1 MTEKTAQKEPGKK
14 PVPSKKPKPQQ
25 EVVVQIPLSE
35 LHPFPDH
42 PFQVREDASMQETA
56 ESVKEYGV
64 LVPALARPREDGGY
78 ELIAGHRR
86 KHACELA
93 GLATMPVI
101 VRDIDRDAA
110 TIIMVDSN
118 LQRENILPSER
129 AKAYKMK
136 MEAIKRQGARTDLT
150 SPKISAKFRSDDEV
164 GQDAGVSG
172 DTIRNYIALTQIVPE
187 LRQMEDEKKIALSP
201 AYQLAALTPKEQGLL
216 LETIDSEQT
225 TPSLSQAQR
234 MKKLSQSGELNEDT
248 MLSIMMEQ
256 KKPEKNDITLSGEK
270 LRKYFPRSYTP
281 FQIEN
286 TIFKLLDAWLKK
298 PQRDQSRRAD
308 KQFVCPLFSCQK
320 EDAMYINTFKY
331 TPKDVSC
338 QLCTEYVK
346 KLGCTA
352 LRCPWLAERIEAG
365 VVGYRE
371 AVLETFPHERRL
383 FQRLNLLIKH
393 YPGSLWSN
401 AQHERR
407 MQYQCA
413 VQGYRRRRDTNA
425 YYAAMYLLTS
435 NDDIYRRT
443 ANCFCKDGIEFGYA
457 VLKNTSPHNYA
468 LFMAA
473 RDLCDK
479 TEAVTM
485 ADLAEPEVIDPEALR
500 LIVNATL
507 IARYGLAAFQI
518 RARGAEYER

>member
-1 MTEKTAQKEPGKK
+1 
-14 PVPSKKPKPQQ
+14 
-25 EVVVQIPLSE
+25 
-35 LHPFPDH
+35 
-42 PFQVREDASMQETA
+42 
-56 ESVKEYGV
+56 
-64 LVPALARPREDGGY
+64 
-78 ELIAGHRR
+78 
-86 KHACELA
+86 
-93 GLATMPVI
+93 
-101 VRDIDRDAA
+101 
-110 TIIMVDSN
+110 
-118 LQRENILPSER
+118 
-129 AKAYKMK
+129 
-136 MEAIKRQGARTDLT
+136 
-150 SPKISAKFRSDDEV
+150 
-164 GQDAGVSG
+164 
-172 DTIRNYIALTQIVPE
+172 
-187 LRQMEDEKKIALSP
+187 
-201 AYQLAALTPKEQGLL
+201 
-216 LETIDSEQT
+216 
-225 TPSLSQAQR
+225 
-234 MKKLSQSGELNEDT
+234 
-248 MLSIMMEQ
+248 
-256 KKPEKNDITLSGEK
+256 
-270 LRKYFPRSYTP
+270 
-281 FQIEN
+281 
-286 TIFKLLDAWLKK
+286 
-298 PQRDQSRRAD
+298 
-308 KQFVCPLFSCQK
+308 
-320 EDAMYINTFKY
+320 MYINTFKY

-346 KLGCTA
+346 KLGCTSSSQSPLISVSA
-352 LRCPWLAERIEAG
+352 DGENCDRSLAPPLPTKSATLRGPRTSCPWLAERIEAG

-401 AQHERR
+401 EQHERR

>member
-1 MTEKTAQKEPGKK
+1 
-14 PVPSKKPKPQQ
+14 
-25 EVVVQIPLSE
+25 
-35 LHPFPDH
+35 
-42 PFQVREDASMQETA
+42 
-56 ESVKEYGV
+56 
-64 LVPALARPREDGGY
+64 
-78 ELIAGHRR
+78 
-86 KHACELA
+86 
-93 GLATMPVI
+93 
-101 VRDIDRDAA
+101 
-110 TIIMVDSN
+110 
-118 LQRENILPSER
+118 
-129 AKAYKMK
+129 
-136 MEAIKRQGARTDLT
+136 
-150 SPKISAKFRSDDEV
+150 
-164 GQDAGVSG
+164 
-172 DTIRNYIALTQIVPE
+172 
-187 LRQMEDEKKIALSP
+187 
-201 AYQLAALTPKEQGLL
+201 
-216 LETIDSEQT
+216 
-225 TPSLSQAQR
+225 
-234 MKKLSQSGELNEDT
+234 
-248 MLSIMMEQ
+248 
-256 KKPEKNDITLSGEK
+256 
-270 LRKYFPRSYTP
+270 
-281 FQIEN
+281 
-286 TIFKLLDAWLKK
+286 
-298 PQRDQSRRAD
+298 
-308 KQFVCPLFSCQK
+308 
-320 EDAMYINTFKY
+320 MYINTFKY
-331 TPKDVSC
+331 TPKDVNC

-346 KLGCTA
+346 KLGCTSSSQSPLVSVSA
-352 LRCPWLAERIEAG
+352 DGENYDRSLAPPLPTKSATLRGPQTSCPWLAERIEAG

-393 YPGSLWSN
+393 YPGRLWSN
-401 AQHERR
+401 EQHERR

>member
-1 MTEKTAQKEPGKK
+1 
-14 PVPSKKPKPQQ
+14 
-25 EVVVQIPLSE
+25 
-35 LHPFPDH
+35 
-42 PFQVREDASMQETA
+42 
-56 ESVKEYGV
+56 
-64 LVPALARPREDGGY
+64 
-78 ELIAGHRR
+78 
-86 KHACELA
+86 
-93 GLATMPVI
+93 
-101 VRDIDRDAA
+101 
-110 TIIMVDSN
+110 
-118 LQRENILPSER
+118 
-129 AKAYKMK
+129 
-136 MEAIKRQGARTDLT
+136 
-150 SPKISAKFRSDDEV
+150 
-164 GQDAGVSG
+164 
-172 DTIRNYIALTQIVPE
+172 
-187 LRQMEDEKKIALSP
+187 
-201 AYQLAALTPKEQGLL
+201 
-216 LETIDSEQT
+216 
-225 TPSLSQAQR
+225 
-234 MKKLSQSGELNEDT
+234 
-248 MLSIMMEQ
+248 
-256 KKPEKNDITLSGEK
+256 
-270 LRKYFPRSYTP
+270 
-281 FQIEN
+281 
-286 TIFKLLDAWLKK
+286 
-298 PQRDQSRRAD
+298 
-308 KQFVCPLFSCQK
+308 
-320 EDAMYINTFKY
+320 MYINTFKY

-346 KLGCTA
+346 KLGCTSSSQSPLVSVSA
-352 LRCPWLAERIEAG
+352 DGENCDRSLAPPLPTKSATLRGPRTSCPWLAERIEAG

-371 AVLETFPHERRL
+371 AVLETFPHDRRL

-401 AQHERR
+401 EQHERR

>member
-1 MTEKTAQKEPGKK
+1 
-14 PVPSKKPKPQQ
+14 
-25 EVVVQIPLSE
+25 
-35 LHPFPDH
+35 
-42 PFQVREDASMQETA
+42 
-56 ESVKEYGV
+56 
-64 LVPALARPREDGGY
+64 
-78 ELIAGHRR
+78 
-86 KHACELA
+86 
-93 GLATMPVI
+93 
-101 VRDIDRDAA
+101 
-110 TIIMVDSN
+110 
-118 LQRENILPSER
+118 
-129 AKAYKMK
+129 
-136 MEAIKRQGARTDLT
+136 
-150 SPKISAKFRSDDEV
+150 
-164 GQDAGVSG
+164 
-172 DTIRNYIALTQIVPE
+172 
-187 LRQMEDEKKIALSP
+187 
-201 AYQLAALTPKEQGLL
+201 
-216 LETIDSEQT
+216 
-225 TPSLSQAQR
+225 
-234 MKKLSQSGELNEDT
+234 
-248 MLSIMMEQ
+248 
-256 KKPEKNDITLSGEK
+256 
-270 LRKYFPRSYTP
+270 
-281 FQIEN
+281 
-286 TIFKLLDAWLKK
+286 
-298 PQRDQSRRAD
+298 
-308 KQFVCPLFSCQK
+308 
-320 EDAMYINTFKY
+320 MYINTFKY

-346 KLGCTA
+346 KRGCTSSSQSPLVSVSA
-352 LRCPWLAERIEAG
+352 DGENCDRSLAPPLPTKSATLRGPRTSCPWLSERIEAG

-401 AQHERR
+401 EQHERR

-413 VQGYRRRRDTNA
+413 VQGYRRRRDPNA